1 MEALPRKRARAGARL
16 ACSALLGGCCGWRT
30 RRSLRARVGFAGYV
44 ETLGFDKA
52 VLLANTGRHA
62 VDLAAGDWRLAIYF
76 NGARHP
82 AALIP
87 LRGTLA
93 AHTRFWL
100 INDQAEPRLRGA
112 ATQLTPELNFNGN
125 DAVVLLHGDRIADS
139 IGQVGDDP
147 GSAWAARGVSTRD
160 AVLVR
165 RRGDI
170 GLDRNPRDAFDPASQ
185 RRASTLEHLRKRHRP
200 TRTHRIEQ
208 ATIPAIQGSG
218 LLSPLRGDRIGRVR
232 GVVTAV
238 TGDGFFM
245 QAA

>member
-1 MEALPRKRARAGARL
+1 M
-16 ACSALLGGCCGWRT
+16 
-30 RRSLRARVGFAGYV
+30 
-44 ETLGFDKA
+44 
-52 VLLANTGRHA
+52 
-62 VDLAAGDWRLAIYF
+62 
-76 NGARHP
+76 
-82 AALIP
+82 
-87 LRGTLA
+87 
-93 AHTRFWL
+93 
-100 INDQAEPRLRGA
+100 
-112 ATQLTPELNFNGN
+112 
-125 DAVVLLHGDRIADS
+125 
-139 IGQVGDDP
+139 
-147 GSAWAARGVSTRD
+147 
-160 AVLVR
+160 R